1 MRTLPLVPF
10 VKERL
15 LELKAEQEENR
26 RLCGRSYVKDYTG
39 YVCINEIGDII
50 KPNYVSCG
58 FPKLLEE
65 HGLRRVRYHDLR
77 HSCAS
82 LLLANGVPMKQIQ
95 EWLGHSDFSTTANI
109 YAHLEYS
116 SKVIS
121 ADVGYHIIQ
130 SFKPGEATPD
140 QVHEIGCEFA
150 RRFLAD
156 RFECTV
162 STHLDKGH
170 LHNHIVVNSVS
181 FMDGRMFRNDFTTYY
196 KGIRAVSDELCRE
209 NRLSV
214 VETDGHGKSYGEWK
228 HEKEGAP
235 TLRGMVKADVEM
247 AMASADSFAGFIA
260 ELQQMGYK
268 VKYGPKVTHM
278 AVRHKD
284 AQRNIR
290 LDKISPRFSEDALR
304 SYFQELR
311 KLPPAMQQEY
321 KQQTVPHP
329 PRRQPK
335 EQPKPVRR
343 RARYCGKLNYKCRK
357 ITGFMA
363 FYYRYCALLR
373 KAYKGKVGKRCYY
386 LLRDDFLK
394 YNRYRR
400 QCDLLWKRQI
410 TTLDELLTY
419 KENLQAEYSTLTAQR
434 RALYRGK
441 SKTTPAD
448 YSEQIQA
455 LTARIRELRREITTC
470 ADIEMDCEM
479 VQDKVQRAA
488 HRRENP
494 PRERIHRRAY

>member
-1 MRTLPLVPF
+1 MHRQYPSGQRTSAQPY
-10 VKERL
+10 
-15 LELKAEQEENR
+15 
-26 RLCGRSYVKDYTG
+26 C
-39 YVCINEIGDII
+39 
-50 KPNYVSCG
+50 
-58 FPKLLEE
+58 
-65 HGLRRVRYHDLR
+65 RV
-77 HSCAS
+77 
-82 LLLANGVPMKQIQ
+82 
-95 EWLGHSDFSTTANI
+95 
-109 YAHLEYS
+109 
-116 SKVIS
+116 
-121 ADVGYHIIQ
+121 
-130 SFKPGEATPD
+130 
-140 QVHEIGCEFA
+140 
-150 RRFLAD
+150 
-156 RFECTV
+156 
-162 STHLDKGH
+162 
-170 LHNHIVVNSVS
+170 
-181 FMDGRMFRNDFTTYY
+181 MDGRMFRNDFTTYY

-228 HEKEGAP
+228 HEKEGTP
-235 TLRGMVKADVEM
+235 TLRGMVKTDVEM
-247 AMASADSFAGFIA
+247 AMTAADSFAGFIA

-329 PRRQPK
+329 PRWQPK
-335 EQPKPVRR
+335 ELPMPVRR
-343 RARYCGKLNYKCRK
+343 RARCRSKLSHNCRK

-363 FYYRYCALLR
+363 CYYRYCALLR

-386 LLRDDFLK
+386 LLRDDFLR

-400 QCDLLWKRQI
+400 QCDFLWKHRI
-410 TTLDELLTY
+410 TTLDELLTC
-419 KENLQAEYSTLTAQR
+419 KENLQTEYDSLTAQR

-448 YSEQIQA
+448 YSEQIQT
-455 LTARIRELRREITTC
+455 LTARIRELRREIATC

-479 VQDKVQRAA
+479 VQDKVQRAKQPEKA
-488 HRRENP
+488 ELRVAENT
-494 PRERIHRRAY
+494 HYNHVCAYGSHH

>member
-1 MRTLPLVPF
+1 MAITKILPVRGQLKGCLDYAANPQKTEYF
-10 VKERL
+10 STADMQRL
-15 LELKAEQEENR
+15 IGYTQN
-26 RLCGRSYVKDYTG
+26 KDKT
-39 YVCINEIGDII
+39 EHQL
-50 KPNYVSCG
+50 YVSG
-58 FPKLLEE
+58 FNCMPQNAYCIMQATKQRWGKPL
-65 HGLRRVRYHDLR
+65 
-77 HSCAS
+77 
-82 LLLANGVPMKQIQ
+82 NG
-95 EWLGHSDFSTTANI
+95 GN
-109 YAHLEYS
+109 
-116 SKVIS
+116 
-121 ADVGYHIIQ
+121 VGYHIIQ

-156 RFECTV
+156 WFECTV

-196 KGIRAVSDELCRE
+196 KGIRAISDELCRE

-228 HEKEGAP
+228 HEKEGTP

-311 KLPPAMQQEY
+311 KLPPAIQQEY
-321 KQQTVPHP
+321 KQQTAPHP
-329 PRRQPK
+329 PRWQPK
-335 EQPKPVRR
+335 ELPMPVRR
-343 RARYCGKLNYKCRK
+343 RARCRSKLSHNCRK

-363 FYYRYCALLR
+363 CYYRYCALLR

-400 QCDLLWKRQI
+400 QCDLLWERQI

-419 KENLQAEYSTLTAQR
+419 KENLQTEYDSLTAQR
-434 RALYRGK
+434 KALYRWK
-441 SKTTPAD
+441 NKTSPAD
-448 YSEQIQA
+448 YSGQIQA
-455 LTARIRELRREITTC
+455 LTARIRELRREIATC

-479 VQDKVQRAA
+479 VQDKVQRAKQPEKA
-488 HRRENP
+488 ELRVAENT
-494 PRERIHRRAY
+494 HYNHVCAYGSHH

>member
-1 MRTLPLVPF
+1 MAITKILPVRGQLKGCLDYAANPQ
-10 VKERL
+10 KTEYLNTADMQRL
-15 LELKAEQEENR
+15 MN
-26 RLCGRSYVKDYTG
+26 YTQ
-39 YVCINEIGDII
+39 NGD
-50 KPNYVSCG
+50 KTEHQLYVSG
-58 FPKLLEE
+58 FNCDPQNAYYLMQATK
-65 HGLRRVRYHDLR
+65 RRWGKPLD
-77 HSCAS
+77 SG
-82 LLLANGVPMKQIQ
+82 N
-95 EWLGHSDFSTTANI
+95 
-109 YAHLEYS
+109 
-116 SKVIS
+116 
-121 ADVGYHIIQ
+121 VGYHIIQ

-150 RRFLAD
+150 RRFLED

-228 HEKEGAP
+228 HEKEGSP
-235 TLRGMVKADVEM
+235 TLRGMVKTDVEM
-247 AMASADSFAGFIA
+247 AMTAADSFAGFIA
-260 ELQQMGYK
+260 ELQKMGYA
-268 VKYGPKVTHM
+268 VKYGPQVAHIT
-278 AVRHKD
+278 VRHKD
-284 AQRNIR
+284 AKKNVR
-290 LDKISPRFSEDALR
+290 LDRLDAHYSEAALR
-304 SYFQELR
+304 EYFERLR
-311 KLPPAMQQEY
+311 ELPPEWRREY
-321 KQQTVPHP
+321 KQQTSPKP
-329 PRRQPK
+329 PRWQPK
-335 EQPKPVRR
+335 APYKPIQS
-343 RARYCGKLNYKCRK
+343 RARYRGHLPTKCGK

-363 FYYRYCALLR
+363 CYYRYCALLR

-400 QCDLLWKRQI
+400 QCDLLWERQI
-410 TTLDELLTY
+410 TTLNELLTY
-419 KENLQAEYSTLTAQR
+419 KENLQTEYDSLTAQR
-434 RALYRGK
+434 KALYRRK

-479 VQDKVQRAA
+479 VQDKVQREA

-494 PRERIHRRAY
+494 SRERINRFIY